1 MARLIKK
8 FNGGEVLE
16 YDSGSFDDYCVYL
29 KKPGEERY
37 APRDTE
43 YFNQLVELGK
53 LFTPKVV
60 YDDFVS
66 FYSKTNKSI
75 EQKVLDHITEISQ
88 KYNSKAS
95 EVEIVYT
102 ILYASMI
109 AEMNKQYSRLG
120 KRVKRLGVHQ
130 VLFEGYS
137 VYSAANFSKGKPWRE
152 LDEYCRKR
160 GF

>member
-1 MARLIKK
+1 MARIIKE
-8 FNGGEVLE
+8 FQNGAILE
-16 YDSGSFDDYCVYL
+16 YDQGAFDDYCVYL
-29 KKPGEERY
+29 TQPGKTRY

-53 LFTPKVV
+53 LFTPNAV

-66 FYSKTNKSI
+66 VYSKTNKSI
-75 EQKVLDHITEISQ
+75 EKNVLDHITEISQ

-95 EVEIVYT
+95 EVEIMYT

-130 VLFEGYS
+130 VLFEEFS

>member
-8 FNGGEVLE
+8 FHGGEVLE

-43 YFNQLVELGK
+43 YFNQLVELSK
-53 LFTPKVV
+53 LFTPEVV

-66 FYSKTNKSI
+66 VYSKTNKSI

-88 KYNSKAS
+88 KYSSLAS
-95 EVEIVYT
+95 EVEIMYT

-130 VLFEGYS
+130 ILFEEYS

-152 LDEYCRKR
+152 LDEYCTKR